1 MRASNPFLLR
11 PAPGLDGVA
20 DGVAGPVVQI
30 HAAIEQPPLTGVEA
44 GDLVPAGVLVHPRDQ
59 EPLGVA
65 LGEQI
70 DGVADPLRAARHGDD
85 AVGPGLGRLLEPVEA
100 VDEAEE
106 AEKADDQ
113 ERGGAPE
120 TEGEAASQEGA
131 PHRRLGGCGSRP
143 APADG
148 FRGVHGARRYPTL
161 RSRGHPRR
169 M

>member
-1 MRASNPFLLR
+1 
-11 PAPGLDGVA
+11 
-20 DGVAGPVVQI
+20 QI
-30 HAAIEQPPLTGVEA
+30 HAAIEKPALTGVEA
-44 GDLVPAGVLVHPRDQ
+44 GDLVPAGVLVDPRDQ
-59 EPLGVA
+59 EPFGVA
-65 LGEQI
+65 FGEQI
-70 DGVADPLRAARHGDD
+70 DGIADTLRAARLGDD

-106 AEKADDQ
+106 AEKAYDQ

-120 TEGEAASQEGA
+120 TEGDAASQEGA

-161 RSRGHPRR
+161 RS
-169 M
+169 